1 MMTIGQLSHE
11 SGVTPR
17 AIRYYE
23 RLGLLPPPRRS
34 ASNYRLFDSSAAER
48 LRFVATCR
56 TLGFSIADIGDLL
69 KVMDDPRHTC
79 AQVAKLAEHH
89 VDLIDAKVHDLTEM
103 RATLTEFLSQRG
115 PRHQQRFAAGGGVP
129 AARQNGGSGDHRG
142 QPDRQGGAAAGNGPA
157 AGAQ

>member
-11 SGVTPR
+11 SRVTPR

-34 ASNYRLFDSSAAER
+34 ASNYRLFDSSAVER

-56 TLGFSIADIGDLL
+56 TLGFPIADIGDLL
-69 KVMDDPRHTC
+69 KIMDDPRHTC
-79 AQVAKLAEHH
+79 AQVARLAEHH

-103 RATLTEFLSQRG
+103 RATLTEFLSHCTGRD
-115 PRHQQRFAAGGGVP
+115 VP
-129 AARQNGGSGDHRG
+129 ECAMLDLLKQSDHRT
-142 QPDRQGGAAAGNGPA
+142 R
-157 AGAQ
+157 